1 MRGLYP
7 ILDLDVLEA
16 AQVIL
21 ADLAER
27 VLRVHPP
34 LVQLRAKSQ
43 SAREVLAAGRVLLDL
58 CAAQGHRTRLVIND
72 RADLA
77 AILGAPMVHV
87 GQNDA
92 PLADVQRAFPGLGA
106 GISTHTLDEVRA
118 AARLRPAYIAFGP
131 VFPTGSK
138 KNPEPTVGIEGLA
151 AARAVIDQE
160 AQMGPATPLVAIGGI
175 SLARCEAV
183 VRYASMAAVISAL
196 VRSDATEHARSMHLA
211 LGGA

>member
-7 ILDLDVLEA
+7 ILDLDTLEA
-16 AQVIL
+16 AGVPL
-21 ADLAER
+21 RELAER
-27 VLRVHPP
+27 VLAVGPP
-34 LVQLRAKSQ
+34 LLQLRAKRQ
-43 SAREVLAAGRVLLDL
+43 SAREILAAGRLLL
-58 CAAQGHRTRLVIND
+58 ERCAAHGDRTRLVIND

-77 AILGAPMVHV
+77 AVLGAPLVHV

-92 PLADVQRAFPGLGA
+92 PLADLQRAFPGLEV

-118 AARLRPAYIAFGP
+118 AARLRPAYIAYGP
-131 VFPTGSK
+131 VFDTESK

-151 AARAVIDQE
+151 RARAILDAE
-160 AQMGPATPLVAIGGI
+160 APATPLVAIGGI

-183 VRYASMAAVISAL
+183 VSYASMAAVISAL
-196 VRSDATEHARSMHLA
+196 VRPDATEHARNMHRA